1 MTALAPA
8 LQAFFTTRLTSQ
20 LGASQH
26 TVAAYRDTWR
36 MFLRFAADAAGTAP
50 PEAGP
55 VRGDRSDGQR
65 LPCPP

>member
-50 PEAGP
+50 
-55 VRGDRSDGQR
+55 QR
-65 LPCPP
+65 LDLSEVTAMTHSGIS